1 MATIFIFTASAII
14 TCIHW
19 YNHLYFYYT
28 TLLSVTP
35 GDMVGEEEEDA
46 WEPGPLDL
54 QDQEV
59 GVQGAANKRGRR
71 NRGSN
76 QKDSMRKKQ
85 RFRQEKTG
93 IQGRHHDYN

>member
-1 MATIFIFTASAII
+1 M
-14 TCIHW
+14 
-19 YNHLYFYYT
+19 
-28 TLLSVTP
+28 
-35 GDMVGEEEEDA
+35 GEEEEDA